1 MTLEETLANADAA
14 HRKIWEAFAGDVTSL
29 GPMTPILLSYASLAL
44 EHHEAITIL
53 VRKELFGS
61 ALALARPVFEI
72 MWRSGWVRAIASPEQ
87 IAQVLADTIRF
98 PDARTMVKALDEAY
112 DTGRFFQGI
121 HDNSWKS
128 LNSYT
133 HSGKLQLLS
142 RFSKGTLEPSY
153 SDDEKIM
160 VVNSTL
166 VAAGMTAIL
175 VLKAHNR
182 MENAAAVEQIL
193 LALHVEPPSNIG
205 RSPAKAQSL

>member
-1 MTLEETLANADAA
+1 MTSPGASSTTLEEALANADAA
-14 HRKIWEAFAGDVTSL
+14 HRAIWEAFSGEVTSL
-29 GPMTPILLSYASLAL
+29 GLKTPILLSYASLAL

-72 MWRSGWVRAIASPEQ
+72 MWRAGWVHAVATPEQ
-87 IAQVLADTIRF
+87 IDQVLADTIRF
-98 PDARTMVKALDEAY
+98 PDSIAMVKALDETY
-112 DTGRFFQGI
+112 GTSTFFQ
-121 HDNSWKS
+121 DTRENSWKA

-153 SDDEKIM
+153 SAEEKVM

-166 VAAGMTAIL
+166 VAAGLTAIL

-182 MENAAAVEQIL
+182 MENAASVEQIL
-193 LALHVEPPSNIG
+193 LTLPP
-205 RSPAKAQSL
+205 RSI